1 MQLDDALQLVVKA
14 LDDPEFQNALETAAA
29 RNQEKVRRILS
40 RYPYLV
46 DDARLVKKV
55 KSKVLENLDYYIDQA
70 LRSIESTGGHAFLA
84 RSGSEAAT
92 RVLEV
97 LDSVNGSIVVMSKSM
112 AAEEINLRERL
123 EASGYE
129 VWETDLG
136 QLLIQ
141 LAGEKPM
148 HTIAPAVHMSFE
160 KARRLIARLDP
171 SANDASKP
179 EDLVAIARRILRE
192 KFYNAAAGISGCN
205 ALAADTGSIV
215 TVENEGNIRL
225 VSGLPDTYIVIVPV
239 DKIVPTLEDA
249 LRVARVQAAYAGLY
263 PPTYINVTSGPSST
277 ADIEQKRVYGVHGPR
292 NLHVILLDNG
302 RSTSSGILREQM
314 RCVRCG
320 RCQFECPVWVHTGN
334 LWGGSIYGG
343 PMGIGWTAIVESKSL
358 ASKLAFLCLGCGR
371 CDEVCPVE
379 IPLSSIIRYLRES
392 YWK

>member
-1 MQLDDALQLVVKA
+1 MQSLDDIINNE
-14 LDDPEFQNALETAAA
+14 EFQEALATAAS
-29 RNQEKVRRILS
+29 RNQEKVRAVLS

-46 DDARLVKKV
+46 DEAKMVKEAKNR
-55 KSKVLENLDYYIDQA
+55 VLQDLDYYVDMA
-70 LRSIESTGGHAFLA
+70 MKSIESTGGHAFLA
-84 RSGSEAAT
+84 STGDDAAR
-92 RVLEV
+92 RVLEI
-97 LDSVNGSIVVMSKSM
+97 LDGIEGNIVVMSKSM
-112 AAEEINLRERL
+112 AAEEARLRERL
-123 EASGYE
+123 QEAGYE

-141 LAGEKPM
+141 LSGDKPM
-148 HTIAPAVHMSFE
+148 HTIAPAVHISFE
-160 KARRLIARLDP
+160 RARELLSRLDP
-171 SANDASKP
+171 SASKASTP
-179 EDLVAIARRILRE
+179 RELVAIARRILRE

-205 ALAADTGSIV
+205 ALAADTGSVV

-225 VSGLPDTYIVIVPV
+225 VSGLPDTYIIIAPV
-239 DKIVPTLEDA
+239 DKIVPTLDDA

-277 ADIEQKRVYGVHGPR
+277 ADIQQTRVYGVHGPR

-302 RSTSSGILREQM
+302 RLRAKGILREQL

-334 LWGGSIYGG
+334 LWGGSVYGG
-343 PMGIGWTAIVESKSL
+343 PMGMGWTAIVESGSL

-379 IPLSSIIRYLRES
+379 IPLSSIIKHLKAS
-392 YWK
+392 YWE

>member
-1 MQLDDALQLVVKA
+1 MSDTMQSLDDIINNE
-14 LDDPEFQNALETAAA
+14 EFQEALATAAS
-29 RNQEKVRRILS
+29 RNQEKVRAVLS

-46 DDARLVKKV
+46 EEAKMVKEAKNR
-55 KSKVLENLDYYIDQA
+55 VLEDLDYYIDMTMK
-70 LRSIESTGGHAFLA
+70 SIESTGGHAFLA
-84 RSGSEAAT
+84 STGDDAAR
-92 RVLEV
+92 RVLEI
-97 LDSVNGSIVVMSKSM
+97 LDGIEGNIVVMSKSM
-112 AAEEINLRERL
+112 AAEEARLRERL
-123 EASGYE
+123 QEAGYE

-141 LAGEKPM
+141 LSGDKPM
-148 HTIAPAVHMSFE
+148 HTIAPAVHISF
-160 KARRLIARLDP
+160 KRARELLSRLDP
-171 SANDASKP
+171 SASKASTP
-179 EDLVAIARRILRE
+179 RELVAIARRILRE

-205 ALAADTGSIV
+205 ALAADTGSVV

-225 VSGLPDTYIVIVPV
+225 VSGLPDTYIIIAPV
-239 DKIVPTLEDA
+239 DKIVPTLDDA

-277 ADIEQKRVYGVHGPR
+277 ADIQQTRVYGVHGPR

-302 RSTSSGILREQM
+302 RLRAKGILREQM

-334 LWGGSIYGG
+334 LWGGSVYGG
-343 PMGIGWTAIVESKSL
+343 PMGMGWTAIVESGSL

-379 IPLSSIIRYLRES
+379 IPLSSIIKHLKAS
-392 YWK
+392 YWE